1 MRPVSFRRED
11 VMAELRLP
19 PAVKLWL
26 EVVALRRQVKMRQTE
41 VTDLKARLATLEPS
55 DAV

>member
-1 MRPVSFRRED
+1 
-11 VMAELRLP
+11 MAELRRP
-19 PAVKLWL
+19 PAVNLWL

>member
-1 MRPVSFRRED
+1 
-11 VMAELRLP
+11 MAELRLP

-26 EVVALRRQVKMRQTE
+26 EVAALCRQVKVLQTE